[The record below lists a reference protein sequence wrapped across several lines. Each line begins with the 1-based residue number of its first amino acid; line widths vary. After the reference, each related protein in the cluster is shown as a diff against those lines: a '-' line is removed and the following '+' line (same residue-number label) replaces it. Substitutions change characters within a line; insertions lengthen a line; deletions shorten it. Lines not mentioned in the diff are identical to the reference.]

1 MGILKGDENMDLK
14 EKFDILSS
22 SAKFDVANESSVYDT
37 ITNLDNNNMPGGI
50 YFSRT
55 SNGGCM
61 PLLKVLF
68 SNSCIY
74 DCAYCINRRSNNI
87 PRATF
92 KMDELINLTLN
103 LYKRR
108 LIRGL
113 FLSSAIF
120 GSPNTTMN
128 VLYLTVKKL
137 REEYNFPGYIHL
149 KIIPGADLEL
159 IKHAGFYADRMSVN
173 LELPSEKSLSNLAP
187 DKNKSAI
194 LSPMN
199 YVGKNYQE
207 WKELKNKYKHTP
219 TFIPSGQSTQLVIG
233 ASPESD
239 LHIIKLVEKL
249 YSNFHLTRV
258 YYSAFQKVNEDSRL
272 PNIKNPPVIR
282 EHRLYQ
288 ADWLIRYYGFSSS
301 EILTEEEKF
310 LDEVLDP
317 KTKWALRNYQMFPIE
332 INTAPYELLIKVP
345 GIGLKSAKKIIAYR
359 KKSSLNFENLKNI
372 GVVLKRARYFI
383 TCNGKYYG
391 KIYSDP
397 DTVKLLLTNNKQK
410 NSLQLSLFNT

>member
-1 MGILKGDENMDLK
+1 MDIK
-14 EKFDILSS
+14 EKLDILSS
-22 SAKFDVANESSVYDT
+22 SAKFDVDT
-37 ITNLDNNNMPGGI
+37 EPSIIDTVTNLENDNMPGSI
-50 YFSRT
+50 YYSKT
-55 SNGGCM
+55 SNGKCM

-103 LYKRR
+103 LYKRK

-113 FLSSAIF
+113 FLSSAVF

-128 VLYLTVKKL
+128 TLYLTAKKL
-137 REEYNFPGYIHL
+137 REEHNFPGYIHL

-159 IKHAGFYADRMSVN
+159 IKQAGFYADRMSVN
-173 LELPSEKSLSNLAP
+173 LELPSEKSLSYLAP

-199 YVGKNYQE
+199 YVGKHYQE
-207 WKELKNKYKHTP
+207 WMDQKNKYKYSP

-239 LHIIKLVEKL
+239 FHIIKLVEKL
-249 YSNFHLTRV
+249 YLNFHLTRV
-258 YYSAFQKVNEDSRL
+258 YYSAFQRVNQDYRL
-272 PNIKNPPVIR
+272 PNIKNPPVTR
-282 EHRLYQ
+282 KLRLYQ
-288 ADWLIRYYGFSSS
+288 ADWLMRYYGFSSN
-301 EILTEEEKF
+301 EILNEEEQF
-310 LDEVLDP
+310 LDDTLDP
-317 KTKWALRNYQMFPIE
+317 KTKWALRNYQMFPVE
-332 INTAPYELLIKVP
+332 INSAPYELLIKVP
-345 GIGLKSAKKIIAYR
+345 GIGLKSAKKIISYR
-359 KKSSLNFENLKNI
+359 KKYFLNFENLKNI
-372 GVVLKRARYFI
+372 GVALKRARFFI

-391 KIYSDP
+391 KIYNNP
-397 DTVKLLLTNNKQK
+397 DIVRSLLTNNKQK
-410 NSLQLSLFNT
+410 NNSQLSLFEI